1 MAAHDESSAE
11 PGIAE
16 IGFYFGTGAFVTFVL
31 VATLGLSILGHPSL
45 LMHAMSGLRRLPSRP
60 RPTNSEPGRKSTHGN
75 VLHVTAQKAAGA

>member
-31 VATLGLSILGHPSL
+31 VATLGLSILGHP
-45 LMHAMSGLRRLPSRP
+45 
-60 RPTNSEPGRKSTHGN
+60 
-75 VLHVTAQKAAGA
+75 VTADARNERIAAAAVASEADELGAGA